1 MAYGNWDFG
10 FGEFTMGMDWWCF
23 MGYPCRW
30 VGSHHAMGF
39 GCSYSGVDTEGVE
52 VKIPFDKRPKTR
64 VQGVV
69 DLCFMW
75 GCGSPLPSSGSVL
88 PGWWCAWSWGWV
100 SSDSY
105 CLPLSDGVYLLRAWG
120 WGHAPAGSWDCGLLV
135 DDWASGVSI
144 LIIDE
149 GESDR

>member
-1 MAYGNWDFG
+1 MFYGLSVQVGG
-10 FGEFTMGMDWWCF
+10 FPS
-23 MGYPCRW
+23 YPW
-30 VGSHHAMGF
+30 VV
-39 GCSYSGVDTEGVE
+39 GCSYSEVDTEGVE

-100 SSDSY
+100 SSDSCVFPSQTGFTY
-105 CLPLSDGVYLLRAWG
+105 YGRGA
-120 WGHAPAGSWDCGLLV
+120 GHAPAGSWGCGLLV
-135 DDWASGVSI
+135 DDWVSG
-144 LIIDE
+144 
-149 GESDR
+149 G